1 MQKCIKM
8 QFLFVFPNV
17 RKIANFWWKNADAS
31 RNQGVFHVI
40 YIFFGSSLGKVYVEQ
55 VSSLWTYLTHF
66 K

>member
-17 RKIANFWWKNADAS
+17 RKIANFWWKNADAN

-40 YIFFGSSLGKVYVEQ
+40 YIFFGSSLGKV
-55 VSSLWTYLTHF
+55 
-66 K
+66 